1 MCALTDG
8 AAVATR
14 APDQFGGDALNNDS
28 TMLRATYAF
37 PALRTTKRFC
47 LLD

>member
-1 MCALTDG
+1 MCPLTDS
-8 AAVATR
+8 AAAATR

-28 TMLRATYAF
+28 MMLRLLLLF
-37 PALRTTKRFC
+37 QLCGRTKHLC